1 MIFSKLTKF
10 AGAILVL
17 ALTTGTLSAQRGNG
31 RNAAFNGQKNVC
43 LNQISGLTTEQSDK
57 IRELN
62 DEHETEMAQLRNE
75 RRSETDFSLKAE
87 IRTEMLNKVE
97 SHRSEIKNLL
107 TAEQQKEFDSVQRFG
122 NSNAQRPGRFARGDN
137 GNFRSQQGF
146 RGNGNN
152 RGSFNGN
159 GQGKN
164 RNQNFRNGYRGGF
177 NSSNS

>member
-10 AGAILVL
+10 AWAILVL

-57 IRELN
+57 IREIN
-62 DEHETEMAQLRNE
+62 NEHETEMAQLRNE
-75 RRSETDFSLKAE
+75 RRLETDFSKKAD

-97 SHRSEIKNLL
+97 SHRSEVRNLL
-107 TAEQQKEFDSVQRFG
+107 TADQQKDYDSVQRFG
-122 NSNAQRPGRFARGDN
+122 NSNAQRPGRFARGNN
-137 GNFRSQQGF
+137 GNCRPQQGF
-146 RGNGNN
+146 RGNTNSRGN
-152 RGSFNGN
+152 FNGN
-159 GQGKN
+159 GQGRN
-164 RNQNFRNGYRGGF
+164 RNQNFRNGYRGGY